1 MNKNLI
7 FLGILSFFLL
17 SFFIE
22 NSFFVS
28 SKPAKI
34 RKLEKTS
41 KSTQERYNAASILS
55 SELKRMYNIF
65 EVNLATKT
73 NMIDKEASIEFLES
87 LTDIIEELNIAVLS
101 IKPQKKT
108 KKGKYTYIPYE
119 VDIRCS
125 YEQFG
130 KLVNKLETNDKLI
143 QVESFKLKNNVEK
156 VSKRKGLK
164 DLMNHNIELE
174 LTTISIN
181 K

>member
-1 MNKNLI
+1 MKI
-7 FLGILSFFLL
+7 V
-17 SFFIE
+17 
-22 NSFFVS
+22 FFVS
-28 SKPAKI
+28 SKPTKI

-101 IKPQKKT
+101 IKPQRKNKKR
-108 KKGKYTYIPYE
+108 KYTYIPYE
-119 VDIRCS
+119 VEIRCS

-143 QVESFKLKNNVEK
+143 QIESFKLKNNVEK
-156 VSKRKGLK
+156 ISKRKGLK